1 MYTSS
6 KQDKEKYVGMTLDS
20 KLSTLYPP
28 NTGEVIDSNDE
39 TEITENCL
47 EDYCESMIDYN
58 HTNFHMIRKTVK
70 KEHRALR
77 ASIYLFKKSNL
88 PYWSTNYLII
98 AKVAGSEMIQ
108 INVKDT
114 S

>member
-1 MYTSS
+1 MLAVKKASLKETHTRKINVGYNHETMYTSS

-77 ASIYLFKKSNL
+77 ASIDLFKKSNL
-88 PYWSTNYLII
+88 SY
-98 AKVAGSEMIQ
+98 
-108 INVKDT
+108 
-114 S
+114 